1 MLLIVGLGNPGPEH
15 ANDRHN
21 IGFMAA
27 DEIVRRH
34 SFGAPR
40 RRFRGDLYEAPI
52 AGEKVLML
60 KPLTYMN
67 DSGEAVGEAV
77 RFYKLAPA
85 QVAVIHDE
93 LDLAPAKLRVKT
105 GGGVA
110 GHNGLRSI
118 AAHIGSDFRR
128 VRIGIGH
135 PGDRN
140 LVTNYVLHAFAKA
153 DNEWIEPLLSAVA
166 DSLPLLV
173 SGDDGGFM
181 NRVNVLMRPPK
192 SKKIDSDKKNFP
204 PKRTAA
210 DRENSH

>member
-1 MLLIVGLGNPGPEH
+1 
-15 ANDRHN
+15 
-21 IGFMAA
+21 
-27 DEIVRRH
+27 
-34 SFGAPR
+34 FGAPR

-118 AAHIGSDFRR
+118 AAHIGPDFRR

-181 NRVNVLMRPPK
+181 NRVNVLMRPSKP
-192 SKKIDSDKKNFP
+192 KKIDSDKKNFA